1 MSFKLMV
8 ILGLALL
15 SLPSQASNLTKTLE
29 KSDRDTMIEDLLLGD
44 ALIGD
49 NEVSYQH
56 LPEMRAVLRSSPTET
71 LQKVNSQLESSGA
84 QVVETKGNF
93 VLFKTSPLQPL
104 LMKGLGDSTNYAVVL
119 NTRTN
124 NFGILTGRQAVALR
138 DIADAA
144 VIASDYGIEI
154 VKQYPHLRTVFFR
167 VSPSIDIANLTTELN
182 ADVRVE
188 YAYPEIIEDLAQP
201 L

>member
-1 MSFKLMV
+1 MKFRII
-8 ILGLALL
+8 ILCLAFT
-15 SLPSQASNLTKTLE
+15 SLPSQGGNFVEMGE
-29 KSDRDTMIEDLLLGD
+29 KSDRTTLIESLLVGD
-44 ALIGD
+44 ALTGD

-154 VKQYPHLRTVFFR
+154 VKQYPHLRMVFFQ
-167 VSPSIDIANLTTELN
+167 VSSSIDIANLTTELN
-182 ADVRVE
+182 ADARVE
-188 YAYPEIIEDLAQP
+188 YAYPEIIENLAQP